1 MTGDSSWEC
10 ICTVCVF
17 RNRWHK
23 LDWGQNGS
31 RRRGCGNLRCQ
42 GPTNNPA
49 DRLGQRVLEVI
60 QVEGIRKPLN
70 LLLGFAPES

>member
-1 MTGDSSWEC
+1 MTGSSWEC
-10 ICTVCVF
+10 ICAVCVI
-17 RNRWHK
+17 RNRAQAGLGPEWI
-23 LDWGQNGS
+23 W
-31 RRRGCGNLRCQ
+31 RRGCGTLRCQ
-42 GPTNNPA
+42 GPANNPG